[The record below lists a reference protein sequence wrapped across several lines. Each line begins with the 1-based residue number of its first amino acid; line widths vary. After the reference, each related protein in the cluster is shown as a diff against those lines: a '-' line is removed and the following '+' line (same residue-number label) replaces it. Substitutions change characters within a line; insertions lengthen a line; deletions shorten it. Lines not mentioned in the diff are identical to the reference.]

1 MEGSKPLIE
10 SKHCLSLKCV
20 LFLFYGGLG
29 CIYPFLQSN
38 MAHKGFDFNEI
49 YSISAI
55 IPIAALFGPL
65 VFAVLVDKW
74 ATSSAFAYG
83 KRVRILTAVSLIASI
98 ILYVVLMFGVSRNP
112 PPGLCEPQ
120 VSFMC
125 NKKGAYLMQE
135 KCSAEGVCHDWDYN
149 KAGILNLEN
158 CAYKC
163 QQDVQFESTCYDRL
177 ELESR
182 TAAIQDQESD
192 NDDIGDVVEESETI
206 RTDEGSG
213 DTGKPHSNDL
223 DGDGIPNDQD
233 PDDDN
238 DGIPDT
244 QDNDDDNDGIPDA
257 EDMDDDNDGIPD
269 SKDPDSKITA
279 NDLDGDGIPNDQDDD
294 DDNDGIPDSEDSDDD
309 NDGIIDAEDDDDDND
324 GIPDSEDTDGKRRSN
339 DFDGDGIPNDKDDDD
354 DNDGIPDVLD
364 DDDDNDGIVDAED
377 DDDDNDGIPDSE
389 DKDGK
394 SLSNDLD
401 GDGIPNDQDDD
412 DDNDGIPDSED
423 SDDDN
428 DGIIDAE
435 DDDDDNDGIP
445 DSEDTDGKRRSN
457 DFDGDGIPNDKDDD
471 DDNDGIPDL
480 LDDDDDNDG
489 IVDAEDDDD
498 DNDGIPDSEDKDGK
512 SSSNDLD
519 GDGIPNDKDDDDDND
534 GIPDVLDDD
543 DDNDGIVDAEDDD
556 DDNDGIPDSEDK
568 DGKSLS
574 NDLDGDGIPNDQD
587 DDDDNDGIPDSQ
599 DDDDDNDGIVDT
611 EDDDDDNDGIPDS
624 EDLDAKSRGNDFD
637 GDGIPN
643 DKDDDDDNDGIPDSE
658 DPDDDNDGV
667 PDVKDTDDDND
678 GIPDYKDKDSKYDIN
693 DLDGDGIPNE
703 LDDDDDGD
711 GIPDAEDD
719 DDDNDGIKDDEDI
732 DDDNDGIPD
741 DKEGQPINNDLDG
754 DGIPNDV
761 DDDDDND
768 GIPDTDD
775 QDDDN
780 DGIPDAEDADDDN
793 DGIPDILDANSRNAN
808 DLDGDGIPNDLDDD
822 DDNDGVKDTDD
833 NDDDNDGIPDAVDN
847 DDDNDGV
854 PDENEGLVQYVA
866 PQICHDP
873 AVDNSDEDDED
884 DEEQCYTFD
893 GKTIKV
899 KASIDEHNERDDV
912 EECVYPLDGFKC
924 HIDKAWIKDQEQG
937 CKPVIECSLS
947 KAYAHNSSLLYGTE
961 CDGDED
967 NDGDDDRGDST
978 YYYYLS
984 VRSLLDFFLL
994 AALTLF
1000 NTIIVVT
1007 TRDASTGIADFGRQ
1021 LVWGAIGWIIFFN
1034 DDYEQPYFWFII
1046 LNTIAAVI
1054 LLSPLQMDLS
1064 PPEEWWKFKTVPQ
1077 KFFSGPAFI
1086 KYGKQSWLPFLI
1098 TIGLG
1103 SLWSIIDSIDKSHM
1117 VDIPKDA
1124 ATDGS
1129 AFRTVFRTLL
1139 LAGDLLAIPVLVF
1152 SQRIIQ
1158 VFGTCKILV
1167 AAFLALVLRFILL
1180 AIFDWEYWD
1189 IIEDALLPATLGLTW
1204 VTLVLH
1210 FRDILPRKVTAIAQ
1224 SLPVI
1229 AHFGFGRFFGAL
1241 IGIENDYDNLENDYE
1256 VLAGVLFAITI
1267 LSIVLYRYREII
1279 LTQIGQ
1285 YIPALKPC
1293 EKEKVLKV
1301 GKGETDV

>member
-98 ILYVVLMFGVSRNP
+98 ILYVLLMFGVSRNP

-294 DDNDGIPDSEDSDDD
+294 DDNDGIPDS
-309 NDGIIDAEDDDDDND
+309 
-324 GIPDSEDTDGKRRSN
+324 
-339 DFDGDGIPNDKDDDD
+339 
-354 DNDGIPDVLD
+354 
-364 DDDDNDGIVDAED
+364 
-377 DDDDNDGIPDSE
+377 
-389 DKDGK
+389 
-394 SLSNDLD
+394 
-401 GDGIPNDQDDD
+401 
-412 DDNDGIPDSED
+412 
-423 SDDDN
+423 
-428 DGIIDAE
+428 
-435 DDDDDNDGIP
+435 
-445 DSEDTDGKRRSN
+445 
-457 DFDGDGIPNDKDDD
+457 
-471 DDNDGIPDL
+471 
-480 LDDDDDNDG
+480 
-489 IVDAEDDDD
+489 
-498 DNDGIPDSEDKDGK
+498 
-512 SSSNDLD
+512 
-519 GDGIPNDKDDDDDND
+519 
-534 GIPDVLDDD
+534 
-543 DDNDGIVDAEDDD
+543 
-556 DDNDGIPDSEDK
+556 
-568 DGKSLS
+568 
-574 NDLDGDGIPNDQD
+574 
-587 DDDDNDGIPDSQ
+587 Q

-693 DLDGDGIPNE
+693 DLDGD
-703 LDDDDDGD
+703 
-711 GIPDAEDD
+711 DAEDD

>member
-1 MEGSKPLIE
+1 MEDSKPLFE

-49 YSISAI
+49 YSISVI

-83 KRVRILTAVSLIASI
+83 KRVRILTAISLIASI
-98 ILYVVLMFGVSRNP
+98 VLYVLLMFGVSRNP
-112 PPGLCEPQ
+112 PPGVCSPR
-120 VSFMC
+120 VNFMC

-135 KCSAEGVCHDWDYN
+135 KCTAEGVCHDWDYN
-149 KAGILNLEN
+149 KAGLLSLEN

-163 QQDVQFESTCYDRL
+163 QQDVQFDSTCYQRL
-177 ELESR
+177 ELDRRLASV
-182 TAAIQDQESD
+182 QDQD
-192 NDDIGDVVEESETI
+192 NDGDDSADVVEESETI
-206 RTDEGSG
+206 RADEGSG
-213 DTGKPHSNDL
+213 DGGTPNSNDL

-238 DGIPDT
+238 DGIPDS

-257 EDMDDDNDGIPD
+257 EDMDDDNDGVPD
-269 SKDPDSKITA
+269 SKDPDSKMLA
-279 NDLDGDGIPNDQDDD
+279 NDLDGDGIPN
-294 DDNDGIPDSEDSDDD
+294 E
-309 NDGIIDAEDDDDDND
+309 E
-324 GIPDSEDTDGKRRSN
+324 
-339 DFDGDGIPNDKDDDD
+339 
-354 DNDGIPDVLD
+354 
-364 DDDDNDGIVDAED
+364 
-377 DDDDNDGIPDSE
+377 
-389 DKDGK
+389 
-394 SLSNDLD
+394 
-401 GDGIPNDQDDD
+401 
-412 DDNDGIPDSED
+412 
-423 SDDDN
+423 
-428 DGIIDAE
+428 
-435 DDDDDNDGIP
+435 
-445 DSEDTDGKRRSN
+445 
-457 DFDGDGIPNDKDDD
+457 
-471 DDNDGIPDL
+471 
-480 LDDDDDNDG
+480 
-489 IVDAEDDDD
+489 
-498 DNDGIPDSEDKDGK
+498 
-512 SSSNDLD
+512 
-519 GDGIPNDKDDDDDND
+519 
-534 GIPDVLDDD
+534 
-543 DDNDGIVDAEDDD
+543 
-556 DDNDGIPDSEDK
+556 
-568 DGKSLS
+568 
-574 NDLDGDGIPNDQD
+574 
-587 DDDDNDGIPDSQ
+587 
-599 DDDDDNDGIVDT
+599 
-611 EDDDDDNDGIPDS
+611 
-624 EDLDAKSRGNDFD
+624 
-637 GDGIPN
+637 
-643 DKDDDDDNDGIPDSE
+643 
-658 DPDDDNDGV
+658 
-667 PDVKDTDDDND
+667 
-678 GIPDYKDKDSKYDIN
+678 
-693 DLDGDGIPNE
+693 
-703 LDDDDDGD
+703 DDDDDGD

-741 DKEGQPINNDLDG
+741 DKEGQPISNDLDG
-754 DGIPNDV
+754 DGIPNDE

-768 GIPDTDD
+768 GIPDTED

-780 DGIPDAEDADDDN
+780 DGIPDAEDVDDDN

-808 DLDGDGIPNDLDDD
+808 DLDGDGIPNDQDDD
-822 DDNDGVKDTDD
+822 DDNDGVKDADD
-833 NDDDNDGIPDAVDN
+833 HDDDNDGIPDAVDN
-847 DDDNDGV
+847 DDDNDGILDN
-854 PDENEGLVQYVA
+854 DEDSSKYAA

-873 AVDNSDEDDED
+873 AVDSSDEDDD
-884 DEEQCYTFD
+884 DDDDEQCYTYS
-893 GKTIKV
+893 GKKIQV
-899 KASIDEHNERDDV
+899 KASVDEHGERDDV
-912 EECVYPLDGFKC
+912 EECLYPLDGFKC
-924 HIDKAWIKDQEQG
+924 HIDKAWVKEQEQG
-937 CKPVIECSLS
+937 CKPVIECALVDPYS
-947 KAYAHNSSLLYGTE
+947 HNTSLLYGTE

-994 AALTLF
+994 SALTLF
-1000 NTIIVVT
+1000 NTIIIVT

-1034 DDYEQPYFWFII
+1034 DDYEQPYFWYII

-1077 KFFSGPAFI
+1077 KFFSAPAFI
-1086 KYGKQSWLPFLI
+1086 KYAKQCWLPFLI
-1098 TIGLG
+1098 TVGLG

-1124 ATDGS
+1124 S
-1129 AFRTVFRTLL
+1129 AEEPVFRTVFRTIL
-1139 LAGDLLAIPVLVF
+1139 LAGDLLAIPALIF
-1152 SQRIIQ
+1152 SQRIIE

-1210 FRDILPRKVTAIAQ
+1210 FRDLLPRKVTAIAQ

-1241 IGIENDYDNLENDYE
+1241 IGIEYHYDDLENDYE
-1256 VLAGVLFAITI
+1256 ILAGCLFAITI
-1267 LSIVLYRYREII
+1267 ISIVLYRYREMV
-1279 LTQIGQ
+1279 LSYVGQ

-1293 EKEKVLKV
+1293 EKEKVVKV

>member
-1 MEGSKPLIE
+1 MEDSKPLFE

-49 YSISAI
+49 YSISVI

-83 KRVRILTAVSLIASI
+83 KRVRILTAISLIASI
-98 ILYVVLMFGVSRNP
+98 VLYVLLMFGVSRNP
-112 PPGLCEPQ
+112 PPGVCSPR
-120 VSFMC
+120 VNFMC

-135 KCSAEGVCHDWDYN
+135 KCTAEGVCHDWDYN
-149 KAGILNLEN
+149 KAGLLSLEN

-163 QQDVQFESTCYDRL
+163 QQDVQFDSTCYQRL
-177 ELESR
+177 ELDRRLASV
-182 TAAIQDQESD
+182 QDQD
-192 NDDIGDVVEESETI
+192 NDGDDSADVVEESETI
-206 RTDEGSG
+206 RADEGSG
-213 DTGKPHSNDL
+213 DGGTPNSNDL

-238 DGIPDT
+238 DGIPDS

-257 EDMDDDNDGIPD
+257 EDMDDDNDGVPD
-269 SKDPDSKITA
+269 SKDPDSKMLA

-294 DDNDGIPDSEDSDDD
+294 DDNDGIPD
-309 NDGIIDAEDDDDDND
+309 AQ
-324 GIPDSEDTDGKRRSN
+324 
-339 DFDGDGIPNDKDDDD
+339 
-354 DNDGIPDVLD
+354 D

-377 DDDDNDGIPDSE
+377 EDDDNDGVA
-389 DKDGK
+389 
-394 SLSNDLD
+394 
-401 GDGIPNDQDDD
+401 
-412 DDNDGIPDSED
+412 DSED
-423 SDDDN
+423 SD
-428 DGIIDAE
+428 
-435 DDDDDNDGIP
+435 
-445 DSEDTDGKRRSN
+445 S
-457 DFDGDGIPNDKDDD
+457 
-471 DDNDGIPDL
+471 
-480 LDDDDDNDG
+480 
-489 IVDAEDDDD
+489 
-498 DNDGIPDSEDKDGK
+498 K
-512 SSSNDLD
+512 SRGNDLD

-534 GIPDVLDDD
+534 GIPD
-543 DDNDGIVDAEDDD
+543 
-556 DDNDGIPDSEDK
+556 
-568 DGKSLS
+568 
-574 NDLDGDGIPNDQD
+574 
-587 DDDDNDGIPDSQ
+587 
-599 DDDDDNDGIVDT
+599 
-611 EDDDDDNDGIPDS
+611 S
-624 EDLDAKSRGNDFD
+624 EDL
-637 GDGIPN
+637 
-643 DKDDDDDNDGIPDSE
+643 
-658 DPDDDNDGV
+658 DDDNDGV
-667 PDVKDTDDDND
+667 PDVQDTDDDND
-678 GIPDYKDKDSKYDIN
+678 GIPDFKDKDSKSKIN
-693 DLDGDGIPNE
+693 DLDGD
-703 LDDDDDGD
+703 
-711 GIPDAEDD
+711 DAEDD

-741 DKEGQPINNDLDG
+741 DKEGQPISNDLDG
-754 DGIPNDV
+754 DGIPNDE

-768 GIPDTDD
+768 GIPDTED

-780 DGIPDAEDADDDN
+780 DGIPDAEDVDDDN

-808 DLDGDGIPNDLDDD
+808 DLDGDGIPNDQDDD
-822 DDNDGVKDTDD
+822 DDNDGVKDADD
-833 NDDDNDGIPDAVDN
+833 HDDDNDGIPDAVDN
-847 DDDNDGV
+847 DDDNDGILDN
-854 PDENEGLVQYVA
+854 DEDSSKYAA

-873 AVDNSDEDDED
+873 AVDSSDEDDD
-884 DEEQCYTFD
+884 DDDDEQCYTYS
-893 GKTIKV
+893 GKKIQV
-899 KASIDEHNERDDV
+899 KASVDEHGERDDV
-912 EECVYPLDGFKC
+912 EECLYPLDGFKC
-924 HIDKAWIKDQEQG
+924 HIDKAWVKEQEQG
-937 CKPVIECSLS
+937 CKPVIECALVDPYS
-947 KAYAHNSSLLYGTE
+947 HNTSLLYGTE

-994 AALTLF
+994 SALTLF
-1000 NTIIVVT
+1000 NTIIIVT

-1034 DDYEQPYFWFII
+1034 DDYEQPYFWYII

-1077 KFFSGPAFI
+1077 KFFSAPAFI
-1086 KYGKQSWLPFLI
+1086 KYAKQCWLPFLI
-1098 TIGLG
+1098 TVGLG

-1124 ATDGS
+1124 S
-1129 AFRTVFRTLL
+1129 AEEPVFRTVFRTIL
-1139 LAGDLLAIPVLVF
+1139 LAGDLLAIPALIF
-1152 SQRIIQ
+1152 SQRIIE

-1210 FRDILPRKVTAIAQ
+1210 FRDLLPRKVTAIAQ

-1241 IGIENDYDNLENDYE
+1241 IGIEYHYDDLENDYE
-1256 VLAGVLFAITI
+1256 ILAGCLFAITI
-1267 LSIVLYRYREII
+1267 ISIVLYRYREMV
-1279 LTQIGQ
+1279 LSYVGQ

-1293 EKEKVLKV
+1293 EKEKVVKV

>member
-1 MEGSKPLIE
+1 MEDSKPLFE
-10 SKHCLSLKCV
+10 SKHCISLKCV

-49 YSISAI
+49 YSISVI
-55 IPIAALFGPL
+55 IPITALFGPL
-65 VFAVLVDKW
+65 LFAVLVDKW

-98 ILYVVLMFGVSRNP
+98 VLYVLLMFGVSRNP
-112 PPGLCEPQ
+112 PPGVCSPR
-120 VSFMC
+120 VNFMC

-135 KCSAEGVCHDWDYN
+135 KCTAEGVCHDWDHN
-149 KAGILNLEN
+149 KVGLLNLEN

-163 QQDVQFESTCYDRL
+163 QQDVQYESTCYQRL
-177 ELESR
+177 ELDR
-182 TAAIQDQESD
+182 RLAIVQDQDSD
-192 NDDIGDVVEESETI
+192 GDDIDSDVMEESETI
-206 RTDEGSG
+206 RADEGSG
-213 DTGKPHSNDL
+213 EGGTPNSNDL

-238 DGIPDT
+238 DGIPDS

-257 EDMDDDNDGIPD
+257 EDMDDDNDGVPD
-269 SKDPDSKITA
+269 SVDPDSKMLA
-279 NDLDGDGIPNDQDDD
+279 NDL
-294 DDNDGIPDSEDSDDD
+294 
-309 NDGIIDAEDDDDDND
+309 
-324 GIPDSEDTDGKRRSN
+324 
-339 DFDGDGIPNDKDDDD
+339 
-354 DNDGIPDVLD
+354 
-364 DDDDNDGIVDAED
+364 
-377 DDDDNDGIPDSE
+377 
-389 DKDGK
+389 
-394 SLSNDLD
+394 
-401 GDGIPNDQDDD
+401 
-412 DDNDGIPDSED
+412 
-423 SDDDN
+423 
-428 DGIIDAE
+428 
-435 DDDDDNDGIP
+435 
-445 DSEDTDGKRRSN
+445 
-457 DFDGDGIPNDKDDD
+457 
-471 DDNDGIPDL
+471 
-480 LDDDDDNDG
+480 
-489 IVDAEDDDD
+489 
-498 DNDGIPDSEDKDGK
+498 
-512 SSSNDLD
+512 
-519 GDGIPNDKDDDDDND
+519 
-534 GIPDVLDDD
+534 
-543 DDNDGIVDAEDDD
+543 
-556 DDNDGIPDSEDK
+556 
-568 DGKSLS
+568 
-574 NDLDGDGIPNDQD
+574 
-587 DDDDNDGIPDSQ
+587 
-599 DDDDDNDGIVDT
+599 
-611 EDDDDDNDGIPDS
+611 
-624 EDLDAKSRGNDFD
+624 D

-667 PDVKDTDDDND
+667 PDVQDTDDDND
-678 GIPDYKDKDSKYDIN
+678 GIPDFKDKDSTVKIN

-703 LDDDDDGD
+703 EDDDDDGD

-741 DKEGQPINNDLDG
+741 DKEGQPISNDLDG
-754 DGIPNDV
+754 DGIPNDE

-768 GIPDTDD
+768 GVPDSED

-780 DGIPDAEDADDDN
+780 DGIPDAEDVDDDN
-793 DGIPDILDANSRNAN
+793 DGIPDIMDANSRNAN
-808 DLDGDGIPNDLDDD
+808 DLDGDGIPNDQDDD
-822 DDNDGVKDTDD
+822 DDNDGIKDADD
-833 NDDDNDGIPDAVDN
+833 HDDDNDGIPDAVDN
-847 DDDNDGV
+847 DDDNDGIL
-854 PDENEGLVQYVA
+854 DENEDQSRFAA

-873 AVDNSDEDDED
+873 AVINSDEDETD
-884 DEEQCYTFD
+884 DDEQCYTFS
-893 GKTIKV
+893 GKAIEV
-899 KASIDEHNERDDV
+899 KASVDEHNERDDV

-924 HIDKAWIKDQEQG
+924 HIDKAWIKTQEHG
-937 CKPVIECSLS
+937 CKPVIECALS
-947 KAYAHNSSLLYGTE
+947 DPYSYNSSLLYGTE

-1000 NTIIVVT
+1000 NTIIIIT

-1077 KFFSGPAFI
+1077 KFFSTPSFV
-1086 KYGKQSWLPFLI
+1086 KYAKQCWLPFLI
-1098 TIGLG
+1098 TLGLG

-1124 ATDGS
+1124 S
-1129 AFRTVFRTLL
+1129 AEEPVFRTVFRTLL
-1139 LAGDLLAIPVLVF
+1139 LAGDLLAIPALIF

-1167 AAFLALVLRFILL
+1167 AAFLALVVRFILL

-1189 IIEDALLPATLGLTW
+1189 IIEDSLLPATLGLTW
-1204 VTLVLH
+1204 VTIVLH
-1210 FRDILPRKVTAIAQ
+1210 FRDLLPRKVTAIAQ

-1241 IGIENDYDNLENDYE
+1241 IGIEYDYDNLENDYE
-1256 VLAGVLFAITI
+1256 ILAGVLFAITI
-1267 LSIVLYRYREII
+1267 ISIVLYRYREIV
-1279 LTQIGQ
+1279 LSYVGQ

-1293 EKEKVLKV
+1293 EKEKVVKV

>member
-1 MEGSKPLIE
+1 MEDSKPLFE

-49 YSISAI
+49 YSISVI

-98 ILYVVLMFGVSRNP
+98 VLYVLLMFGVSRNP
-112 PPGLCEPQ
+112 PPGVCSPR
-120 VSFMC
+120 VNFMC

-135 KCSAEGVCHDWDYN
+135 KCTAEGVCHDWDYN
-149 KAGILNLEN
+149 KAGLLSLEN

-163 QQDVQFESTCYDRL
+163 QQDVQFDSTCYQRL
-177 ELESR
+177 ELDRRLASV
-182 TAAIQDQESD
+182 QDQD
-192 NDDIGDVVEESETI
+192 NDGDDSGDVVEESETI
-206 RTDEGSG
+206 RADEGSG
-213 DTGKPHSNDL
+213 DGGTPNSNDL

-238 DGIPDT
+238 DGIPDS

-257 EDMDDDNDGIPD
+257 EDMDDDNDGVPD
-269 SKDPDSKITA
+269 SKDPDSKMLA
-279 NDLDGDGIPNDQDDD
+279 NDLDGDGIPN
-294 DDNDGIPDSEDSDDD
+294 E
-309 NDGIIDAEDDDDDND
+309 E
-324 GIPDSEDTDGKRRSN
+324 
-339 DFDGDGIPNDKDDDD
+339 
-354 DNDGIPDVLD
+354 
-364 DDDDNDGIVDAED
+364 
-377 DDDDNDGIPDSE
+377 
-389 DKDGK
+389 
-394 SLSNDLD
+394 
-401 GDGIPNDQDDD
+401 
-412 DDNDGIPDSED
+412 
-423 SDDDN
+423 
-428 DGIIDAE
+428 
-435 DDDDDNDGIP
+435 
-445 DSEDTDGKRRSN
+445 
-457 DFDGDGIPNDKDDD
+457 
-471 DDNDGIPDL
+471 
-480 LDDDDDNDG
+480 
-489 IVDAEDDDD
+489 
-498 DNDGIPDSEDKDGK
+498 
-512 SSSNDLD
+512 
-519 GDGIPNDKDDDDDND
+519 
-534 GIPDVLDDD
+534 
-543 DDNDGIVDAEDDD
+543 
-556 DDNDGIPDSEDK
+556 
-568 DGKSLS
+568 
-574 NDLDGDGIPNDQD
+574 
-587 DDDDNDGIPDSQ
+587 
-599 DDDDDNDGIVDT
+599 
-611 EDDDDDNDGIPDS
+611 
-624 EDLDAKSRGNDFD
+624 
-637 GDGIPN
+637 
-643 DKDDDDDNDGIPDSE
+643 
-658 DPDDDNDGV
+658 
-667 PDVKDTDDDND
+667 
-678 GIPDYKDKDSKYDIN
+678 
-693 DLDGDGIPNE
+693 
-703 LDDDDDGD
+703 DDDDDGD

-741 DKEGQPINNDLDG
+741 DKEGQPISNDLDG
-754 DGIPNDV
+754 DGIPNDE

-768 GIPDTDD
+768 GIPDTED

-780 DGIPDAEDADDDN
+780 DGIPDAEDVDDDN

-808 DLDGDGIPNDLDDD
+808 DLDGDGIPNDQDDD
-822 DDNDGVKDTDD
+822 DDNDGVKDADD
-833 NDDDNDGIPDAVDN
+833 HDDDNDGIPDAVDN
-847 DDDNDGV
+847 DDDNDGILDN
-854 PDENEGLVQYVA
+854 DEDSSKYAA

-873 AVDNSDEDDED
+873 AVDSSDEDDD
-884 DEEQCYTFD
+884 DDDDEQCYTYS
-893 GKTIKV
+893 GKKIQV
-899 KASIDEHNERDDV
+899 KASVDEHSERDDV
-912 EECVYPLDGFKC
+912 EECLYPLDGFKC
-924 HIDKAWIKDQEQG
+924 HIDKAWVKEQEQG
-937 CKPVIECSLS
+937 CKPVIECALGDPYS
-947 KAYAHNSSLLYGTE
+947 HNTSLLYGTE

-994 AALTLF
+994 SALTLF
-1000 NTIIVVT
+1000 NTIIIVT

-1077 KFFSGPAFI
+1077 KFFSAPAFI
-1086 KYGKQSWLPFLI
+1086 KYAKQCWLPFLI
-1098 TIGLG
+1098 TVGLG

-1124 ATDGS
+1124 S
-1129 AFRTVFRTLL
+1129 AEEPVFRTVFRTIL
-1139 LAGDLLAIPVLVF
+1139 LAGDLLAIPALIF
-1152 SQRIIQ
+1152 SQRIIE

-1210 FRDILPRKVTAIAQ
+1210 FRDVLPRKVTAIAQ

-1241 IGIENDYDNLENDYE
+1241 IGIEYHYDDLENDYE
-1256 VLAGVLFAITI
+1256 ILAGCLFAITI
-1267 LSIVLYRYREII
+1267 ISIVLYRYREMV
-1279 LTQIGQ
+1279 LSYVGQ

-1293 EKEKVLKV
+1293 EKEKVVKV

>member
-1 MEGSKPLIE
+1 MEDSKPLFE
-10 SKHCLSLKCV
+10 SKHCISLKCV

-49 YSISAI
+49 YSISVI
-55 IPIAALFGPL
+55 IPITALFGPL
-65 VFAVLVDKW
+65 LFAVLVDKW

-98 ILYVVLMFGVSRNP
+98 VLYVLLMFGVSRNP
-112 PPGLCEPQ
+112 PPGVCSPR
-120 VSFMC
+120 VNFMC

-135 KCSAEGVCHDWDYN
+135 KCTAEGVCHDWDHN
-149 KAGILNLEN
+149 KVGLLNLEN

-163 QQDVQFESTCYDRL
+163 QQDVQYESTCYQRL
-177 ELESR
+177 ELDR
-182 TAAIQDQESD
+182 RLAIVQDQDSD
-192 NDDIGDVVEESETI
+192 GDDIDSDVMEESETI
-206 RTDEGSG
+206 RADEGSG
-213 DTGKPHSNDL
+213 EGGTPNSNDL

-238 DGIPDT
+238 DGIPDS

-257 EDMDDDNDGIPD
+257 EDMDDDNDGVPD
-269 SKDPDSKITA
+269 SVDPDSKMLA

-294 DDNDGIPDSEDSDDD
+294 DDNDGIPD
-309 NDGIIDAEDDDDDND
+309 AQ
-324 GIPDSEDTDGKRRSN
+324 
-339 DFDGDGIPNDKDDDD
+339 
-354 DNDGIPDVLD
+354 D

-377 DDDDNDGIPDSE
+377 EDDDNDGVV
-389 DKDGK
+389 
-394 SLSNDLD
+394 
-401 GDGIPNDQDDD
+401 
-412 DDNDGIPDSED
+412 
-423 SDDDN
+423 
-428 DGIIDAE
+428 
-435 DDDDDNDGIP
+435 
-445 DSEDTDGKRRSN
+445 DSEDTD
-457 DFDGDGIPNDKDDD
+457 
-471 DDNDGIPDL
+471 
-480 LDDDDDNDG
+480 
-489 IVDAEDDDD
+489 
-498 DNDGIPDSEDKDGK
+498 
-512 SSSNDLD
+512 
-519 GDGIPNDKDDDDDND
+519 
-534 GIPDVLDDD
+534 
-543 DDNDGIVDAEDDD
+543 
-556 DDNDGIPDSEDK
+556 
-568 DGKSLS
+568 
-574 NDLDGDGIPNDQD
+574 
-587 DDDDNDGIPDSQ
+587 
-599 DDDDDNDGIVDT
+599 T
-611 EDDDDDNDGIPDS
+611 
-624 EDLDAKSRGNDFD
+624 KSRGNDLD

-667 PDVKDTDDDND
+667 PDVQDTDDDND
-678 GIPDYKDKDSKYDIN
+678 GIPDFKDKDSTVKIN
-693 DLDGDGIPNE
+693 DLDGD
-703 LDDDDDGD
+703 
-711 GIPDAEDD
+711 DAEDD

-741 DKEGQPINNDLDG
+741 DKEGQPISNDLDG
-754 DGIPNDV
+754 DGIPNDE

-768 GIPDTDD
+768 GVPDSED

-780 DGIPDAEDADDDN
+780 DGIPDAEDVDDDN
-793 DGIPDILDANSRNAN
+793 DGIPDIMDANSRNAN
-808 DLDGDGIPNDLDDD
+808 DLDGDGIPNDQDDD
-822 DDNDGVKDTDD
+822 DDNDGIKDADD
-833 NDDDNDGIPDAVDN
+833 HDDDNDGIPDAVDN
-847 DDDNDGV
+847 DDDNDGIL
-854 PDENEGLVQYVA
+854 DENEDQSRFAA

-873 AVDNSDEDDED
+873 AVINSDEDETD
-884 DEEQCYTFD
+884 DDEQCYTFS
-893 GKTIKV
+893 GKAIEV
-899 KASIDEHNERDDV
+899 KASVDEHNERDDV

-924 HIDKAWIKDQEQG
+924 HIDKAWIKTQEHG
-937 CKPVIECSLS
+937 CKPVIECALS
-947 KAYAHNSSLLYGTE
+947 DPYSYNSSLLYGTE

-1000 NTIIVVT
+1000 NTIIIIT

-1077 KFFSGPAFI
+1077 KFFSTPSFV
-1086 KYGKQSWLPFLI
+1086 KYAKQCWLPFLI
-1098 TIGLG
+1098 TLGLG

-1124 ATDGS
+1124 S
-1129 AFRTVFRTLL
+1129 AEEPVFRTVFRTLL
-1139 LAGDLLAIPVLVF
+1139 LAGDLLAIPALIF

-1167 AAFLALVLRFILL
+1167 AAFLALVVRFILL

-1189 IIEDALLPATLGLTW
+1189 IIEDSLLPATLGLTW
-1204 VTLVLH
+1204 VTIVLH
-1210 FRDILPRKVTAIAQ
+1210 FRDLLPRKVTAIAQ

-1241 IGIENDYDNLENDYE
+1241 IGIEYDYDNLENDYE
-1256 VLAGVLFAITI
+1256 ILAGVLFAITI
-1267 LSIVLYRYREII
+1267 ISIVLYRYREIV
-1279 LTQIGQ
+1279 LSYVGQ

-1293 EKEKVLKV
+1293 EKEKVVKV